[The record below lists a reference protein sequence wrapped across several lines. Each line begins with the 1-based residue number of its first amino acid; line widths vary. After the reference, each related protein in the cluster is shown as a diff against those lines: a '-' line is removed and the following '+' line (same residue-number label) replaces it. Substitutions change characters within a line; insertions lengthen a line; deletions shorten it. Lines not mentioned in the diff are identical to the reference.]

1 MAAAV
6 PLPVELSDVVAEGDP
21 VAVADAV
28 SLSIEVPVAAPV
40 VVDDTVPLPVE
51 LSEAVAEGES
61 VVVAITLSDDWG
73 EPDEASEEESDSL
86 RTELCD
92 GVTECDLVTKG
103 DDESVVLSVF
113 VFELVKDCDVLDE
126 CVGVL
131 EAVLLLLTD
140 VETLDDFVATSLP
153 V

>member
-6 PLPVELSDVVAEGDP
+6 PLPLELSDVVAEGDP

-28 SLSIEVPVAAPV
+28 SLSIEVPVAVPV
-40 VVDDTVPLPVE
+40 VVELTLPLPVE
-51 LSEAVAEGES
+51 LSEAVVEGES

-92 GVTECDLVTKG
+92 AVTECDLVTKG

-131 EAVLLLLTD
+131 EAVVLLLTD